1 MASAGLVVAVI
12 AIAVPVLSGG
22 FAKDRLAR
30 AVGDFSFRQAHW
42 GRALDLMEDG
52 LTGAVT
58 GMGFGQYPTQFLL
71 YADYRRP
78 PGTYGVVLDNGNP
91 YLRLGAG
98 EAVYLDQLVDVEP
111 DRQYRLSVRIRQQE
125 GKKSLSVPLCE
136 KALLYS
142 FACIWNRFELEAS
155 GNEWNELSVEIDSGN
170 LGGGGNWPHRPVKL
184 SLYNPG
190 GDFIGVDD
198 VSLKTWDGRE
208 LLENGDFGDGI
219 ERWLFVTDQDIAWH
233 IHQQWVE
240 IYFAQG
246 LLGLTAFAVLLIAVT
261 VVLWPA
267 VLRGNLQAT
276 ALGAALVAFLTVGL
290 LGSTM
295 DTARLSILFYL
306 GSFCAGLLTARVAH
320 IKRRTMTLAKD

>member
-1 MASAGLVVAVI
+1 
-12 AIAVPVLSGG
+12 
-22 FAKDRLAR
+22 
-30 AVGDFSFRQAHW
+30 
-42 GRALDLMEDG
+42 
-52 LTGAVT
+52 
-58 GMGFGQYPTQFLL
+58 
-71 YADYRRP
+71 
-78 PGTYGVVLDNGNP
+78 
-91 YLRLGAG
+91 
-98 EAVYLDQLVDVEP
+98 
-111 DRQYRLSVRIRQQE
+111 
-125 GKKSLSVPLCE
+125 
-136 KALLYS
+136 
-142 FACIWNRFELEAS
+142 
-155 GNEWNELSVEIDSGN
+155 VEIDSGN

-198 VSLKTWDGRE
+198 VSLKTRDGRE
-208 LLENGDFGDGI
+208 LLENGGFSDGI

-276 ALGAALVAFLTVGL
+276 AFAAALVAFLTVGL

-295 DTARLSILFYL
+295 DTARLSMLFYL
-306 GSFCAGLLTARVAH
+306 GAFCAGLLTQSIAH
-320 IKRRTMTLAKD
+320 SKRRGRVMARE